1 MCYWDGTSNLRR
13 ELLFYLS
20 HKLKNSYCSG
30 KIQERIDSALSA
42 EEWTLLHRTTEGTPR
57 LEMPLKDHLV
67 QPFLE
72 TGASM
77 RSSSMLSSLVLKICS
92 DEDSTTSLARLY
104 SWLIVLT
111 VKHVFLTLRWN
122 LSQFN
127 LYLLPCVFSMYYL
140 VRRAPPS
147 FVAIFKYLSTGM
159 LWWSLPEPSPWRR
172 DLVPTVLPYRALSS
186 SPVLL
191 ESLSSLSTSFW
202 KGGDQ
207 NWT

>member
-1 MCYWDGTSNLRR
+1 MCYWDGRSNLRR

-30 KIQERIDSALSA
+30 KIQERIVSALSA

-111 VKHVFLTLRWN
+111 VKHVSYTEVKPVPV
-122 LSQFN
+122 Q
-127 LYLLPCVFSMYYL
+127 
-140 VRRAPPS
+140 
-147 FVAIFKYLSTGM
+147 
-159 LWWSLPEPSPWRR
+159 
-172 DLVPTVLPYRALSS
+172 LVPIALCFLHVLPG
-186 SPVLL
+186 
-191 ESLSSLSTSFW
+191 EESTSILCCHL
-202 KGGDQ
+202 
-207 NWT
+207 